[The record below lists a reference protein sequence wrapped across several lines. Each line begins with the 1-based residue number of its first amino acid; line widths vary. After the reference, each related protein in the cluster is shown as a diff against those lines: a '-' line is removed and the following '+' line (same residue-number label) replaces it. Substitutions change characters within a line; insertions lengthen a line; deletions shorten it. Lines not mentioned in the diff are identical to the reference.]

1 MTVSLVSWRAVIGI
15 FNCRISV
22 MSEICESHLVNNFTC
37 LIESLLL
44 FYHYF
49 ESAYI
54 VLFTLLYVF
63 ALLQCHGDIEVN
75 PGPKKLLNNK
85 SLSICHWNLNSLTA
99 HNYSKLTQLKAYI
112 SIYKHDFA
120 CLSETYLD
128 SLTPNSL
135 LEIDGYNLIRADHP
149 NNTKRG
155 GVCIYYKEPLPVRV
169 IGLPYL
175 KEALLLELTDNNKKI
190 FISVIYR
197 SPSQNNREFN
207 LFLSSFEQLLN
218 EINQRKPM
226 LSIITGDFNPR
237 SFSWW
242 ANDSSTLE
250 GTSLYSLAS
259 SNSFCQLINEPTHIQ
274 RNSSSC
280 IDLIFTDQPSLAVNS
295 GVHASLHPNCHHQ
308 IIHTSFNLNI
318 TYPSPYKRLIWDY
331 KKTDSEKIRKALDWV
346 NWESLFNNKDVNTQ
360 VSILNETVLNVFSNY
375 VPNKYITID
384 DKDPVW
390 MNETIK
396 LKIKAKNSMYN
407 RFIQNGR
414 SESDF
419 VLLETLI
426 TELNELIATTKAL
439 YMKILLKTK

>member
-1 MTVSLVSWRAVIGI
+1 MLY
-15 FNCRISV
+15 IS
-22 MSEICESHLVNNFTC
+22 
-37 LIESLLL
+37 
-44 FYHYF
+44 
-49 ESAYI
+49 
-54 VLFTLLYVF
+54 
-63 ALLQCHGDIEVN
+63 ALLQCHGDIELN
-75 PGPKKLLNNK
+75 PGPKKLLNNE

-99 HNYSKLTQLKAYI
+99 HNYSKPTQLKAYI
-112 SIYKHDFA
+112 SIYKHDFV
-120 CLSETYLD
+120 CLSEIYLD
-128 SLTPNSL
+128 STTPNSL

-155 GVCIYYKEPLPVRV
+155 RVCIYYKESLPVRV
-169 IGLPYL
+169 ISLPYL

-190 FISVIYR
+190 LVSVIYR

-226 LSIITGDFNPR
+226 LSIITGDFSAR
-237 SFSWW
+237 SSSWW
-242 ANDSSTLE
+242 AIDSITLE
-250 GTSLYSLAS
+250 GTSLYSLTS
-259 SNSFCQLINEPTHIQ
+259 SHSFCQLINEPTHIQ

-318 TYPSPYKRLIWDY
+318 TYPPPYKRLIWDY
-331 KKTDSEKIRKALDWV
+331 KMADSEKIRKALDWV
-346 NWESLFNNKDVNTQ
+346 RLFNNKDVNTQ
-360 VSILNETVLNVFSNY
+360 VSILNETVLNVFHNY

-396 LKIKAKNSMYN
+396 LKIKAKNSMCN

-426 TELNELIATTKAL
+426 TELNELIATTKTL
-439 YMKILLKTK
+439 YYENLAKKLNNPLLQARSYWSILKTFCNGKKYL

>member
-1 MTVSLVSWRAVIGI
+1 
-15 FNCRISV
+15 
-22 MSEICESHLVNNFTC
+22 MSKICESHLVNNVTC

-44 FYHYF
+44 SHHYF
-49 ESAYI
+49 ESTYI
-54 VLFTLLYVF
+54 VLFTLLYLF
-63 ALLQCHGDIEVN
+63 ALLQCHGDIELN

-85 SLSICHWNLNSLTA
+85 SLSICHWNLNSLMA
-99 HNYSKLTQLKAYI
+99 HNYSKLTQLKSYI
-112 SIYKHDFA
+112 SIYKHDFV

-128 SLTPNSL
+128 STTPNSL

-155 GVCIYYKEPLPVRV
+155 GVCIYYKESLPVRV
-169 IGLPYL
+169 ISLPYL
-175 KEALLLELTDNNKKI
+175 KEALVLELTDTNKKI
-190 FISVIYR
+190 FVSVIYR
-197 SPSQNNREFN
+197 SPSQNNCEFN
-207 LFLSSFEQLLN
+207 LLLSSFEQLLN
-218 EINQRKPM
+218 EINQRKPT
-226 LSIITGDFNPR
+226 LSIITGDV
-237 SFSWW
+237 
-242 ANDSSTLE
+242 DSTTFE
-250 GTSLYSLAS
+250 GTSLYSLTS

-308 IIHTSFNLNI
+308 IIYTSFNLNI
-318 TYPSPYKRLIWDY
+318 TYPPPYKHLIWDY
-331 KKTDSEKIRKALDWV
+331 KKADPEKIRKALDWV
-346 NWESLFNNKDVNTQ
+346 NWERLFNNKDVNTQ

-375 VPNKYITID
+375 VPNKYTTID

-390 MNETIK
+390 MNETMK

-426 TELNELIATTKAL
+426 TELSELIATTKTL
-439 YMKILLKTK
+439 YYENLAKKL